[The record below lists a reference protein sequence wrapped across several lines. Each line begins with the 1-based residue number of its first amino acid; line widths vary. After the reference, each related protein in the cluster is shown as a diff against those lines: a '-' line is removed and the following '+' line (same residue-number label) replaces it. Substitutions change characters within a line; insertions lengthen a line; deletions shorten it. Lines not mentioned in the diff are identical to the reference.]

1 MNQNL
6 GAANGDRA
14 ARECAEF
21 MARDAT
27 PQKPAT
33 SILVVDDH
41 PVVRE
46 SLALRISQEPDL
58 NVCAEAGSFQT
69 ALAAVE
75 RHQPGVVILDMN
87 LPDGHGLELI
97 KEIRARWPST
107 RMLVFSMNDEMLYA
121 ERALRAG
128 AQGYVMK
135 SEAPDT
141 VVDSL
146 RQVMAGKV
154 AVSGVI
160 QQHILAGAT
169 NRSRKACSAVE
180 TLSDRELEV
189 FRLLGMG
196 LNAKEVA
203 ARLRLSAKTVETHRE
218 RIKHKLGIGSATELT
233 AMAAQWRAEHPSD

>member
-1 MNQNL
+1 M
-6 GAANGDRA
+6 
-14 ARECAEF
+14 
-21 MARDAT
+21 
-27 PQKPAT
+27 PPT
-33 SILVVDDH
+33 SIVVVDDH

-46 SLALRISQEPDL
+46 SLALRIMQESDL
-58 NVCAEAGSFQT
+58 SVCAEAGTFQA

-75 RHQPGVVILDMN
+75 RHQPGLVILDMN

-97 KEIRARWPST
+97 KEIRARWPGT

-160 QQHILAGAT
+160 QQHILSGAT
-169 NRSRKACSAVE
+169 SRVRKASSPVE
-180 TLSDRELEV
+180 ALSDRELEV
-189 FRLLGMG
+189 FRLIGRG
-196 LNAKEVA
+196 LNAKEIA
-203 ARLRLSAKTVETHRE
+203 AKLRLSAKTVETHRE
-218 RIKHKLGIGSATELT
+218 RIKHKLGVGSATELT